1 MGRAFGAGTSRELT
15 HVMVHRLGSTT
26 SLGAVTAWALLVS
39 SFVAC
44 GGGANGAPPAG
55 AKDTG
60 TPERDAGA
68 VPATGDAGAALA
80 IAQSSVQRV
89 PSSAIA
95 PAALTAAVTANNAFA
110 VDLYSRVRSS
120 AVSSNLTTSP
130 LSASF
135 ALTMAYAGA
144 AGTTATQM
152 ATALHFG
159 AGAASIFD
167 GQNALG
173 QALGARASDAL
184 TGDTRNATGESSA
197 APSPADYQLEVVNS
211 VWGERTY
218 AWEQPFLEVMAKS
231 YGTGIYLEDF
241 ITQWDPARLAINAWV
256 STATDDKIN
265 NLLPSGSL
273 DSSTRMVLVNAIHL
287 KLPWETAFKTS
298 ATASATFTRPDA
310 STVSANFMNATQT
323 LPYADDG
330 QAQVVGL
337 PLSGGEIEVLIAL
350 PHGDLPTYE
359 AGLAAG
365 SAALN
370 VPAES
375 ASVTLSLPK
384 AMFTSPTFS
393 LSSALTAM
401 GMVEPF
407 DPSMADF
414 TGLYAHLPPG
424 DHLYIKDV
432 LQKATLGMQETGV
445 EAAAATAVV
454 IELAGSVAQMPMPV
468 NMVVNRPYVVSIVD
482 VPTGAIL
489 FLGHVTDPT
498 DAGSP

>member
-1 MGRAFGAGTSRELT
+1 MESARHARVSAALASAALFS
-15 HVMVHRLGSTT
+15 
-26 SLGAVTAWALLVS
+26 SL
-39 SFVAC
+39 VAC
-44 GGGANGAPPAG
+44 GGKADATSG
-55 AKDTG
+55 G
-60 TPERDAGA
+60 T
-68 VPATGDAGAALA
+68 LA
-80 IAQSSVQRV
+80 IAQSSVQRI
-89 PSSAIA
+89 PSSAVA

-120 AVSSNLTTSP
+120 AVSSNVITSP

-159 AGAASIFD
+159 SGAASIFD
-167 GQNALG
+167 GQNALS
-173 QALGARASDAL
+173 QALGTRATDAL
-184 TGDTRNATGESSA
+184 TRDTRNAAAGSSP

-218 AWEQPFLEVMAKS
+218 AWEQPFLDVMAKS

-241 ITQWDPARLAINAWV
+241 ITEWDPARLAINAWV

-265 NLLPSGSL
+265 DLLPSGSL
-273 DSSTRMVLVNAIHL
+273 DAATRMVLVNAIHL
-287 KLPWETAFKTS
+287 KLPWETTFKTS
-298 ATASATFTRPDA
+298 ATAPAPFTRPDA
-310 STVSANFMNATQT
+310 STVSASFMNATQT

-337 PLSGGEIEVLIAL
+337 PLSSGQLEVLIAL
-350 PHGDLPTYE
+350 PHGDLATYE
-359 AGLAAG
+359 AGLVAG

-370 VPAES
+370 LPTES

-384 AMFTSPTFS
+384 ATFTSPTFS

-407 DPSMADF
+407 DQSTADF

-454 IELAGSVAQMPMPV
+454 IELTGSVAQTPMPV
-468 NMVVNRPYVVSIVD
+468 TLVVNRPYVVSIVD